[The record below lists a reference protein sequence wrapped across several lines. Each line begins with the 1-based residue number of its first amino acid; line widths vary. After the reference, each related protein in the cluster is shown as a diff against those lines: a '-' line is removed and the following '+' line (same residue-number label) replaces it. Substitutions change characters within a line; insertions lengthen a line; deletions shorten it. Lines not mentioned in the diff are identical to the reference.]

1 MKNWILYEDNHLI
14 IVNKPPKIP
23 VQGDRTGDLSLIDIA
38 KKYIKERDKK
48 PGNVFMGLPHRIDRP
63 TSGIVVLS
71 KTSKSLS
78 RMTKIFKERRVK
90 KVYWAIVK
98 KKLHKDQATLINF
111 LKKNQIKNKSFASKD
126 KKNGFLKSELN
137 YHFKQKIDSYYLYE
151 VELITGRH
159 HQIRAQ
165 FSYAGSPIKG
175 DVKYGANAPNKNG
188 SIHLHSR
195 NIEFKHP
202 VNDKTINITA
212 SPPKKEIIWRNCFK
226 N

>member
-1 MKNWILYEDNHLI
+1 MKNWILHEDNHLI

-38 KKYIKERDKK
+38 KQYIKERDKK
-48 PGNVFMGLPHRIDRP
+48 PGNVFIGLPHRIDRP

-78 RMTKIFKERRVK
+78 RMTKIFKERSVK
-90 KVYWAIVK
+90 KIYWAIVK
-98 KKLHKDQATLINF
+98 NKLHKDQATLINF
-111 LKKNQIKNKSFASKD
+111 LKKNQIKNKSFASKYE
-126 KKNGFLKSELN
+126 KNGFLKSELN
-137 YHFKQKIDSYYLYE
+137 YHFKKKLDSYYLYE

-175 DVKYGANAPNKNG
+175 DIKYGAKRTNKNG

-202 VNDKTINITA
+202 VNDKKINITA
-212 SPPKKEIIWRNCFK
+212 GPPEKDIIWRNCIK